1 MIEVNRSNVRYLHL
15 LIMSWDDL
23 LIANHDLLIY
33 TKLINMFD
41 FRSIFTPYNPDSTAI
56 TISCST
62 FLVIK
67 DINKVKSDKSVSASS
82 IENLT
87 RSSTPI

>member
-1 MIEVNRSNVRYLHL
+1 
-15 LIMSWDDL
+15 MSWDDL

-33 TKLINMFD
+33 TEIINKFD
-41 FRSIFTPYNPDSTAI
+41 FRGIFTPYNPYSTAI
-56 TISCST
+56 TISCFT

-67 DINKVKSDKSVSASS
+67 GINKVKSDKSVSASS
-82 IENLT
+82 IEHLT